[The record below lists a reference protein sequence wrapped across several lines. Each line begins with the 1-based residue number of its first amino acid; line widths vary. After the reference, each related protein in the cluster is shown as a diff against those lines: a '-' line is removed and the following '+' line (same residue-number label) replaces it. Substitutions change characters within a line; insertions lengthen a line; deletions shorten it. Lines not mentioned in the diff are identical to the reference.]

1 MNLCNGHTGRY
12 DKFKLELHF
21 RDQLFKGG
29 FIVCLKGPHSKSF
42 SYWPILLFPVN
53 SVE

>member
-21 RDQLFKGG
+21 TELQLFKEGLSC
-29 FIVCLKGPHSKSF
+29 V
-42 SYWPILLFPVN
+42 
-53 SVE
+53 